1 MKRAL
6 LVLPVLALLVALLLF
21 LFHRSPESS
30 GPGRLETAGAAAAIP
45 SAAADH
51 GHSAPE
57 VPRAPDPTQ
66 TGAVKFIVTGGGQPL
81 KGAKITAQ
89 KDGSPDFM
97 RFTTEEDGTQL
108 LRGMPTVAF
117 SFYIEH
123 PDFIAETEELHVEPG
138 KTTELRVDLQRGGR
152 IYGTVTDRATGRPV
166 PDTRIFLLAQYDDV
180 RPHALPATAVMS
192 DANGQYEVKAIPPG
206 RYGIRFRHK
215 RYEPLDRLG
224 MLFQNPTD
232 EYRVDV
238 AVALGQRITGRV
250 VDEQGKPI
258 AGANVQ
264 ASNIESAMTGKSEQD
279 GTFDLGGL
287 FHKQVNCQASMKGY
301 GTVTMRNL
309 PVDGPPVEF
318 RLPKAGAVI
327 GKLLVDVP
335 IIEFQIVL
343 TRYDEEFKQVVPA
356 ESKQFQKSPGN
367 GFSMDDI
374 APGAYWVEI
383 QVEGYEAVD
392 RPQIQVVGGQILEG
406 VTLTLRKKN

>member
-6 LVLPVLALLVALLLF
+6 LVLPILALLVALLLV
-21 LFHRSPESS
+21 LFHRSQESS
-30 GPGRLETAGAAAAIP
+30 APDLPEPGGGAAAIP
-45 SAAADH
+45 TAAADH
-51 GHSAPE
+51 NHAAP
-57 VPRAPDPTQ
+57 VAPPAADPTQ
-66 TGAVKFIVTGGGQPL
+66 AGAVKFIVTGAGQPL
-81 KGAKITAQ
+81 KGVKITAQ
-89 KDGSPDFM
+89 KDGTPDFM
-97 RFTTEEDGTQL
+97 KFTTEDDGTQL

-123 PDFIAETEELHVEPG
+123 PDFVPHTEELRVEAG
-138 KTTELRVDLQRGGR
+138 KTTELRIDLQRGGR
-152 IYGTVTDRATGRPV
+152 IYGTVTDQATGRPV
-166 PDTRIFLLAQYDDV
+166 PNCRIFLLAQFDDAPP
-180 RPHALPATAVMS
+180 RALPGTAVTS
-192 DANGQYEVKAIPPG
+192 DENGQYQLKAITPG
-206 RYGIRFRHK
+206 RFGIRFRHK
-215 RYEPLDRLG
+215 RYEPLDRLDL
-224 MLFQNPTD
+224 LFRSPTD
-232 EYRVDV
+232 EYRVDA

-258 AGANVQ
+258 AGAQVQ
-264 ASNIESAMTGKSEQD
+264 ASNIESAMTGTSEQD

-287 FHKQVNCQASMKGY
+287 FHKQVNCQAAMKGY

-318 RLPKAGAVI
+318 RLPKAGALI
-327 GKLLVDVP
+327 GKVLADAP

-343 TRYDEEFKQVVPA
+343 TRYDEELKQVVPA

-367 GFSMDDI
+367 GFSMDNI

-406 VTLTLRKKN
+406 VTITLRKKA